1 MDFISAFLEVRMTFT
16 AIRGGTDLADETEL
30 EAHLASLLRL
40 ENIGLL
46 LGAGASVA
54 AGGLTMIALWT
65 RFVTECP
72 EDAAWMVEH
81 GFIRGDATTL
91 PRPATPNFE
100 HLIDS
105 LEIALS
111 DWTRQMGMFSD
122 DAIEYAPGERD
133 LEENLSD
140 LKKVKAALLRTVVSA
155 AVLRQQWWLSPSGVE
170 SDDDG
175 LASQR
180 TILQKLVSA
189 RQPGQS
195 SPWVFTTNYDLAIE
209 WAAES
214 IDLQVSNGFLGTHTR
229 RFSPQSFDLGFRNT
243 QARGE
248 ARFGVYNIYLA
259 KLHGSLT
266 WKQECG
272 QVFEVSAPLAHQR
285 IEAFMAERDGE
296 DLGLMVMPRAA
307 KYMDTIGYVL
317 GELFRRFAEFMS
329 KPQSCLILCGY
340 GFGDEHIN
348 RLIRSALLNPT
359 LQLVIYS
366 SGFNGD
372 PADQTLPPALRKL
385 LSLKN
390 PRITLVGGGSA
401 HAYIDSLARNLPDP
415 LIYDEDMRK
424 FEKALREPRELQGEA
439 AAPRMGE

>member
-1 MDFISAFLEVRMTFT
+1 MSFA
-16 AIRGGTDLADETEL
+16 AIRGATALADEIEL

-54 AGGLTMIALWT
+54 AGGLTMIALWAK
-65 RFVTECP
+65 FVSDCSTE
-72 EDAAWMVEH
+72 AAWMVEH
-81 GFIRGDATTL
+81 GFIDAQATIT
-91 PRPATPNFE
+91 PKPITPNIE

-111 DWTRQMGMFSD
+111 DWSRQMRKFEENPL
-122 DAIEYAPGERD
+122 EYALGEKE
-133 LEENLSD
+133 LEQALVD
-140 LKKVKAALLRTVVSA
+140 LKGAKAALFRTVVTAALLREE
-155 AVLRQQWWLSPSGVE
+155 WWLSPSGVE
-170 SDDDG
+170 SDEAA

-189 RQPGQS
+189 RQPGQA
-195 SPWVFTTNYDLAIE
+195 SPWVFTTNYDLAVE

-214 IDLQVSNGFLGTHTR
+214 IDLQVSNGFLGVHTR

-266 WKQECG
+266 WKEENG
-272 QVFEVSAPLAHQR
+272 EVFEVSAPLAHQR
-285 IEAFMAERDGE
+285 ITAFMNERDGS

-307 KYMDTIGYVL
+307 KYMDTNGYVL

-372 PADQTLPPALRKL
+372 PTDANLPNALRKL

-390 PRITLVGGGSA
+390 PRITVVGGGSA
-401 HAYIDSLARNLPDP
+401 HAYIDSLARHLPDP

-424 FEKALREPRELQGEA
+424 FEKALRDDERNTQAPVAPQGA
-439 AAPRMGE
+439 LT

>member
-1 MDFISAFLEVRMTFT
+1 MSFA
-16 AIRGGTDLADETEL
+16 AIRGATALADEIEL

-54 AGGLTMIALWT
+54 AGGLTMIALWAK
-65 RFVTECP
+65 FISDCSTE
-72 EDAAWMVEH
+72 AAWMVEH
-81 GFIRGDATTL
+81 GFIDAQATIT
-91 PRPATPNFE
+91 PKPITPNIE

-111 DWTRQMGMFSD
+111 DWSRQMKKFEENPL
-122 DAIEYAPGERD
+122 EYALGEKE
-133 LEENLSD
+133 LEQALVD
-140 LKKVKAALLRTVVSA
+140 LKGAKAALFRTVVTAALLRKE
-155 AVLRQQWWLSPSGVE
+155 WWLSPSGVE
-170 SDDDG
+170 SDEAA

-189 RQPGQS
+189 RQPGQA
-195 SPWVFTTNYDLAIE
+195 SPWVFTTNYDLAVE

-214 IDLQVSNGFLGTHTR
+214 IDLQVSNGFLGVHTR

-266 WKQECG
+266 WKEENG
-272 QVFEVSAPLAHQR
+272 EVFEVSAPLAHQR
-285 IEAFMAERDGE
+285 ITAFMNERDGS

-307 KYMDTIGYVL
+307 KYMDTNGYVL

-372 PADQTLPPALRKL
+372 PTDANLPNALRKL

-390 PRITLVGGGSA
+390 PRITVVGGGSA
-401 HAYIDSLARNLPDP
+401 HAYIDSLARHLPDP

-424 FEKALREPRELQGEA
+424 FEKALRDDERNTQAPVAPQGA
-439 AAPRMGE
+439 FT